1 MNIHIL
7 KKYCNTHMLT
17 SRILARDLGITEVHV
32 YNIWGYKSKPSL
44 KLAKKIEEYTHGEVK
59 AIDLLYPKNDCDE

>member
-1 MNIHIL
+1 
-7 KKYCNTHMLT
+7 MLT

-59 AIDLLYPKNDCDE
+59 AIDLLYPKNDSDE

>member
-59 AIDLLYPKNDCDE
+59 AIDLLYPKNDSDE